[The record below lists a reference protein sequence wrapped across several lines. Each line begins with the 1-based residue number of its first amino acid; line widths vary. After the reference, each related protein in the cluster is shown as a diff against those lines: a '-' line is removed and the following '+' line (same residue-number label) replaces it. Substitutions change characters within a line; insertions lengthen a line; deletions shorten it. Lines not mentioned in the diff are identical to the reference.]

1 MLLGRLAEIGAGH
14 IVSSASPTYKEDLIA
29 ACKATGATLAF
40 DATGGGT
47 LAAEIITAME
57 AALKLNG
64 TAAHP
69 AYGTATLKQVYRYGG
84 LQKGPTELPMSLG
97 MAWAV
102 GGWLMPFHFD
112 QRGPEHLR
120 ASIDRAVAGLTTTFA
135 TSYGKHLSLDVRTSL
150 PSRFRLRFIRAG
162 LAPYPRPK

>member
-1 MLLGRLAEIGAGH
+1 MPAITPQVLLGRLAEIGAGH
-14 IVSSASPTYKEDLIA
+14 IVSSPSPTYKEDLIA

-69 AYGTATLKQVYRYGG
+69 AYGTATHKQVYRYGG
-84 LQKGPTELPMSLG
+84 LQKGPTELPY
-97 MAWAV
+97 
-102 GGWLMPFHFD
+102 
-112 QRGPEHLR
+112 
-120 ASIDRAVAGLTTTFA
+120 A
-135 TSYGKHLSLDVRTSL
+135 TQI
-150 PSRFRLRFIRAG
+150 PSKRDRLRISQDAKPRG
-162 LAPYPRPK
+162 LGSG